1 MSPTKLKQPVID
13 FYTYPP
19 IGGDDWRYIY
29 QTAQVRLLE
38 MQMLSPATFL
48 DMANAESFEAAAEL
62 LAASEYALPPGLAKS
77 RQALSEMDNILR
89 LRRSAV
95 REMFL
100 DFMIDEPIAELFRT
114 RDDFANLRLAVRR
127 TVTEKPL
134 GTDYSNEGNVPPEL
148 FEQIFAEETE
158 PDDRPV
164 FPDYVQQ
171 AVEQAILAYYQNKD
185 IRRIDYAID
194 KFQAEYNLN
203 KAHELE
209 SIFLLGLFR
218 IQIDLTN
225 IRTMLRLKFTE
236 SEQRNVFLEGGFI
249 GLERFQHGLD
259 LGYEALGPLF
269 FVTPYY
275 RIVETGASY
284 LASNKSFLK
293 AEQQCDEF
301 LTGFLKSTI
310 QITVG
315 TQPIIAF
322 LLMKENEIRTVRL
335 ILTAKKNHLDAKLI
349 LDRLG

>member
-1 MSPTKLKQPVID
+1 MRDVVKQPLVD

-19 IGGDDWRYIY
+19 VGGDDWRYIY
-29 QTAQVRLLE
+29 QTAQVRVLE

-48 DMANAESFEAAAEL
+48 DMANAESFEAAADS
-62 LAASEYALPPGLAKS
+62 LAASEYALPPGLARS
-77 RQALSEMDNILR
+77 RQALAEMENILR
-89 LRRSAV
+89 LRRSDV
-95 REMFL
+95 RELFT
-100 DFMIDEPIAELFRT
+100 DSMIDEPIAELFRT

-127 TVTEKPL
+127 TLNEKPL
-134 GTDYSNEGNVPPEL
+134 GTDYSTDGNVPPEL
-148 FEQIFAEETE
+148 FEQIFAEESGS
-158 PDDRPV
+158 DRPV

-194 KFQAEYNLN
+194 KFQAEYNQN
-203 KAHELE
+203 KAHEPE

-236 SEQRNVFLEGGFI
+236 SEQRNVFLEGSFI
-249 GLERFQHGLD
+249 GPERFRHGLD

-275 RIVETGASY
+275 RVVEAGASY

-315 TQPIIAF
+315 TLPIIAF
-322 LLMKENEIRTVRL
+322 LLMMENEIRKVRL
-335 ILTAKKNHLDAKLI
+335 ILTAKKNHLDTKLI